1 MGRHVLILNR
11 WDDEFARY
19 HLHVDHE
26 RHRIAYI
33 TTRDGLPVIAT
44 DLAEEVAVVEPLD
57 HRDDVLRAARDLQ
70 QRHGRFDCLIALSE
84 FDIETG
90 AFLRQALGIEG
101 QQPEEAS
108 RLRDKVTMKRC
119 VAEAGIPVPRFAALE
134 SPYQIRRFAR
144 EVGFP
149 LVVKP
154 RDGAASRGVMIV
166 ASQSEL
172 DGLLRGQAM
181 EGLECEEYI
190 EGDIYHVDGLA
201 VAGEI
206 LALKPAKYLNTCLDF
221 ARGRP
226 LGSVGVDNASV
237 VEEMASFTGRVLAA
251 LGLVTG
257 AFHLEL
263 IRRPSPPGGEQVVF
277 LEIGG
282 RVGGAEIPFIWRDVY
297 GFDLIGEWLRVQLG
311 EPPRVPETPPGGEVA
326 GFLIVPEPEA
336 VPCRVIAAPS
346 LARRVPFLYEE
357 VLPAPGDVLDGTGG
371 YERIGGRFRFR
382 GGSSIQVERAVR
394 TAMAEYR
401 LEYQPCSL
409 PA

>member
-1 MGRHVLILNR
+1 MVMGRHVLILNR

-90 AFLRQALGIEG
+90 AFLRQAL
-101 QQPEEAS
+101 
-108 RLRDKVTMKRC
+108 
-119 VAEAGIPVPRFAALE
+119 
-134 SPYQIRRFAR
+134 
-144 EVGFP
+144 
-149 LVVKP
+149 
-154 RDGAASRGVMIV
+154 
-166 ASQSEL
+166 
-172 DGLLRGQAM
+172 AM

-282 RVGGAEIPFIWRDVY
+282 RVGGAEIP
-297 GFDLIGEWLRVQLG
+297 
-311 EPPRVPETPPGGEVA
+311 
-326 GFLIVPEPEA
+326 
-336 VPCRVIAAPS
+336 
-346 LARRVPFLYEE
+346 
-357 VLPAPGDVLDGTGG
+357 
-371 YERIGGRFRFR
+371 
-382 GGSSIQVERAVR
+382 
-394 TAMAEYR
+394 
-401 LEYQPCSL
+401 
-409 PA
+409 